1 MAEDAIES
9 AANRGPSK
17 FDLEERTAAFGEAI
31 IEFALSI
38 KETSVM
44 RPLISQIVRS
54 GTSSGA
60 NYCEADDAVSRKEFV
75 LKINTCRK
83 ESRETKFW
91 LRMIVKADPNLR
103 DPAAVLW
110 KEANELHLIFSKIR
124 RTTLANPSPS
134 SSPNS

>member
-1 MAEDAIES
+1 MGEDPIEPE
-9 AANRGPSK
+9 AKRETSK
-17 FDLEERTAAFGEAI
+17 FNLEERTAAFGEAI
-31 IEFALSI
+31 IEFAMSI

-54 GTSSGA
+54 GTSAGA
-60 NYCEADDAVSRKEFV
+60 NYCEADDAVSRKEFA

-83 ESRETKFW
+83 ECRETKFW

-124 RTTLANPSPS
+124 RTTLANSSSTRPPS
-134 SSPNS
+134 S

>member
-1 MAEDAIES
+1 MAEDPTKPATNQS
-9 AANRGPSK
+9 TSK

-31 IEFALSI
+31 IEFAMSI
-38 KETSVM
+38 KESAVM
-44 RPLISQIVRS
+44 RPLISQIVRA
-54 GTSSGA
+54 GTSAGA

-83 ESRETKFW
+83 ETRETKFW

-110 KEANELHLIFSKIR
+110 KESNELHLIFSKIR
-124 RTTLANPSPS
+124 RTTLAN
-134 SSPNS
+134 SSPTSPPNS

>member
-1 MAEDAIES
+1 MAEDPTEP
-9 AANRGPSK
+9 AANRGASK
-17 FDLEERTAAFGEAI
+17 FDLEDRTAAFGEAI
-31 IEFALSI
+31 IEFAMSI
-38 KETSVM
+38 KETAVM

-54 GTSSGA
+54 GTSAGA
-60 NYCEADDAVSRKEFV
+60 NYCEADDAVSRKEFA

-83 ESRETKFW
+83 ETRETKFW

-124 RTTLANPSPS
+124 RSTLAN
-134 SSPNS
+134 SSPTSPPNS